1 MGDGRNKSVVQT
13 HTHSA
18 NVALTVLPTHTHH
31 KLPPAL
37 CLFPSLGVSHPRH
50 GPFRNPELR
59 TVHQKQR
66 QHLRT
71 PRAGRSSLRR
81 RRHPLQQLADILAEA
96 GTPEAGSEPQRTET
110 FGAAQAPHHSAPK
123 LPTPG
128 GSSASPCYHAE
139 FPRLSLRDYR
149 GPVSEIFFLCL
160 PLNMIR
166 CKFSRRGRVI
176 RCGVDMNPEYFQ
188 TVGYFSLGMCIA
200 SSAFIPLAL
209 SM

>member
-1 MGDGRNKSVVQT
+1 MFVKFVWDMGDGRNKSVVQT
-13 HTHSA
+13 HTRSVD
-18 NVALTVLPTHTHH
+18 VALIVLPTHTHH

-59 TVHQKQR
+59 AVHQKQR

-128 GSSASPCYHAE
+128 RSSASPCYHAE

-149 GPVSEIFFLCL
+149 GQVSEIFFLCL
-160 PLNMIR
+160 FTFEPDQMQIFMPR
-166 CKFSRRGRVI
+166 
-176 RCGVDMNPEYFQ
+176 
-188 TVGYFSLGMCIA
+188 
-200 SSAFIPLAL
+200 
-209 SM
+209 